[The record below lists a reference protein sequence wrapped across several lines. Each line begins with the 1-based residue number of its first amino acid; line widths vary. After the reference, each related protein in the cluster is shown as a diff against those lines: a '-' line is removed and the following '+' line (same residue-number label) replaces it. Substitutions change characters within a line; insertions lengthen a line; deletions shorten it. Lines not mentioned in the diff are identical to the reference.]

1 MKNKNTLK
9 MISLFLLLAVTVSVA
24 AITFVGAASTVTID
38 AVNIA
43 TARQNMRGHGY
54 FWDNINK
61 VLTLDGIDIVT
72 KEDYGLR
79 LPGGCTV
86 VLNGKNSI
94 KAGKHA
100 VSCAGNVVF
109 KGSGS
114 LTMSSGENG
123 FYLISQDNTTK
134 VRFLSGKYSVEA
146 GNCGILSE
154 YTDISLIG
162 GSMDITIKNNG
173 GRAISGRV
181 VNLVG
186 GAISANSPV
195 EAAHT
200 LNVDSVNIDIDAEES
215 ALIAKYLNIANEKID
230 GAEEYGGE
238 SSVHAKAVKR
248 SHAKSFIF
256 GDTVPGY
263 VDFIALAAVIIAAA
277 ACIGVPILRNKK
289 KKKALYERLADEG
302 YIEKK
307 QK

>member
-1 MKNKNTLK
+1 MNNKNISK
-9 MISLFLLLAVTVSVA
+9 IISLFLFLAVIVSMTTV
-24 AITFVGAASTVTID
+24 IFVGAASTVTID

-86 VLNGKNSI
+86 VLKGKNSI

-100 VSCAGNVVF
+100 ISCAGNVVF

-114 LTMSSGENG
+114 LATSSGENG

-134 VRFLSGKYSVEA
+134 VRFLSGNYSIEA
-146 GNCGILSE
+146 GNCGIMSE

-162 GSMDITIKNNG
+162 GSMDIIVKNDG

-186 GAISANSPV
+186 GAFSADSPV

-200 LNVDSVNIDIDAEES
+200 LNIDSVDIDIEAEES
-215 ALIAKYLNIANEKID
+215 ALIAKYLNVANEKID
-230 GAEEYGGE
+230 GADEYGGE
-238 SSVHAKAVKR
+238 SFIHAKAVKR

-263 VDFIALAAVIIAAA
+263 VDFIALAVVITAAA
-277 ACIGVPILRNKK
+277 ACIGIPILRNKK
-289 KKKALYERLADEG
+289 KKKALYARLADEG

-307 QK
+307 